1 MTRKEVINK
10 LSDFLYDL
18 KEAISGGF
26 KNIIGQ
32 IIALFE
38 GDKE

>member
-1 MTRKEVINK
+1 MRKLINK

-18 KEAISGGF
+18 KEAISNGF
-26 KNIIGQ
+26 KNMIGQ

-38 GDKE
+38 GDEEKE